1 MQIVFSKE
9 LDRLA
14 IKNTLKGQILL
25 NSLLNS
31 GKK

>member
-9 LDRLA
+9 PDRLA
-14 IKNTLKGQILL
+14 IKNTMKGLILL